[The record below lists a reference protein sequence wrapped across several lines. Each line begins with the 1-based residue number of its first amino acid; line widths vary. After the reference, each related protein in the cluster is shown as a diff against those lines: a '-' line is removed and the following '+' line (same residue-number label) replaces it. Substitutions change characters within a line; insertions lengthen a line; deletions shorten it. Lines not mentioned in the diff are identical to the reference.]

1 MYHLPPLQKENP
13 GTTQHCG
20 PRGMADGHA
29 HLRNLWQ
36 WGIGNSHAWNDGN
49 CHSPLRKK

>member
-1 MYHLPPLQKENP
+1 MYDLPPLQKENP

-20 PRGMADGHA
+20 PGGMADGHA